1 LFSSLAVAG
10 EGLVLQVQLSKFD
23 AMQSMQSLLC
33 CAPAVLTSERHQR
46 TVPERA
52 TAALAFKSPKTAHCS
67 APDGKRE
74 IPGALFRC
82 AFVHSTS
89 LGLFGAAD

>member
-10 EGLVLQVQLSKFD
+10 EGSVLQVQLSKFD
-23 AMQSMQSLLC
+23 AIQSLLC